1 MLEIIEIVKKRRKTF
16 NDFIK
21 IFLFGFFTIML
32 IQYLGHLK
40 PIGYEE

>member
-1 MLEIIEIVKKRRKTF
+1 MLEIVNIVKKRRKTF

-21 IFLFGFFTIML
+21 IALFGFFSIML
-32 IQYLGHLK
+32 IQYLGQIK